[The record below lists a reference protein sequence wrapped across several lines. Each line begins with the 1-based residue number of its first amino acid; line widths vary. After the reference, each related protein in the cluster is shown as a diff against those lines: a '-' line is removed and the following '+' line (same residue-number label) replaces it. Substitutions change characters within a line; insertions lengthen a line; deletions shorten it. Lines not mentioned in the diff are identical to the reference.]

1 MNERLLFLNRG
12 RKISCA
18 KTLRRGRAVVQLSTL
33 LLCLKFASILH
44 AQTESFPKLIKTNNS
59 LQLSWPPNRLGW
71 MLWAQTNSLNKGIGT
86 NWSSWLSS
94 TAVTNM
100 IVPIGLTN
108 QAVFFQM
115 TYGCYA
121 SFFLTNMLTNWDG
134 HYQLDNA
141 NVPGSN
147 AVTNISDITY
157 TWAII
162 HGTNGFTLVADNE
175 NSGNSDNGSYSTS
188 NNKSRAELYVPF
200 HTYTNGQPNTAYAQ
214 INYIIPPTTDY
225 GTNNNPYWFMQ
236 IYGPSGKPMC
246 FVGMH
251 PAYGSQAGIPYLGV
265 YTNMQ
270 ANGSAAGE
278 IEYAFNL
285 VNPPGTAIGD
295 IRSTN
300 GFMLWVNFD
309 FSTNA
314 TKSVV
319 AQITPMANTNNVYQA
334 ACPIP
339 MQSVTNDF
347 ADGTT
352 LYLKFG
358 SYNGGGTHHHAK
370 VFVSYFDM
378 WSTQPLPVVPV
389 RGIGNYYIPALQR
402 QISAGNYNHLGVN

>member
-1 MNERLLFLNRG
+1 MNASLSSLKGGRLISLSKYFRLG
-12 RKISCA
+12 RS
-18 KTLRRGRAVVQLSTL
+18 VVHIPAILIYMQ
-33 LLCLKFASILH
+33 FATSLH
-44 AQTESFPKLIKTNNS
+44 AQAYPFPQILKTNSS
-59 LQLSWPPNRLGW
+59 LRLSWPSNRQGW
-71 MLWAQTNSLNKGIGT
+71 MLWAQTNFLNKGIRT
-86 NWSSWLSS
+86 NWSSWINS
-94 TAVTNM
+94 TAVTN
-100 IVPIGLTN
+100 IVVPIGFTN

-115 TYGCYA
+115 SYGCYA
-121 SFFLTNMLTNWDG
+121 SCYLTNMVTNWDG

-141 NVPGSN
+141 NVPASN
-147 AVTNISDITY
+147 SVTNISDSTY
-157 TWAII
+157 TWEIFQ
-162 HGTNGFTLVADNE
+162 GSNGFTFVADNE
-175 NSGNSDNGSYSTS
+175 NSGNFDNGSYSTS

-200 HTYTNGQPNTAYAQ
+200 HSYTNSQPNAAYAH
-214 INYIIPPTTDY
+214 INYVIPPTTDY

-251 PAYGSQAGIPYLGV
+251 PAYGSQAGIPYLGI

-270 ANGSAAGE
+270 ANGTSSGE

-285 VNPPGTAIGD
+285 VSPPGTAIGD
-295 IRSTN
+295 MRSST
-300 GFMLWVNFD
+300 GFALWVNFD

-314 TKSVV
+314 AKSIT

-334 ACPIP
+334 SCPLP
-339 MQSVTNDF
+339 MQSVTNAF

-370 VFVSYFDM
+370 VFVSYFDL
-378 WSTQPLPVVPV
+378 WSTHPLPLVPV

-402 QISAGNYNHLGVN
+402 QISAGNYNNLGIN